1 MKCKP
6 IAICGTIGSGKTTVC
21 RYLQQQGFP
30 VADCDQIARDIANL
44 PAVIAKIEALLG
56 KNYLHNGKIDR
67 RMIRELIFSD
77 VALYKEY
84 SEIFFG
90 EVKTALE
97 QQIADITGYV
107 FVEIQVLTAFEF
119 PWHAVWQVTTDRD
132 TAVDRVVTRDSVD
145 KFNVESIL
153 TMQNYT
159 FAPNAV
165 IVNNTNFDELYRKV
179 DELVGELRGQGQFS

>member
-56 KNYLHNGKIDR
+56 KNYLHNGRIDR

-77 VALYKEY
+77 TALYKEY

-90 EVKTALE
+90 EVKVALE

-119 PWHAVWQVTTDRD
+119 PWYAVWQVTTDKD
-132 TAVDRVVTRDSVD
+132 TAVTRVVNRDNVD
-145 KFNVESIL
+145 NHNVESIL

-159 FAPNAV
+159 FLPTAV
-165 IVNNTNFDELYRKV
+165 INNNGDMDSLYRTV
-179 DELVGELRGQGQFS
+179 DELMVQL